1 MEIQPGQSQVITPE
15 TLAAQTG
22 TVPPCPRFVFLFSW
36 QVDQAGGIRILG
48 KQDAESFEVISG
60 VSGQASIGGCVAL
73 EAVNDSDEILVG
85 ELRYFIAESGT

>member
-1 MEIQPGQSQVITPE
+1 M
-15 TLAAQTG
+15 
-22 TVPPCPRFVFLFSW
+22 
-36 QVDQAGGIRILG
+36 G